1 MIILVLI
8 ICQLFES
15 FRESVKT
22 VSEIRTDEEGRRF
35 KVTRKIRMRLVTE
48 AVEPEVALR
57 RTWKKFGLSANDGV
71 GPNISSTI
79 LGEPV
84 FLKLSMDADFD
95 KQEVSPAQAQAA
107 EAKTVKC
114 RFCDGPHFS
123 VKCPYKDTFAGE
135 DKKFSINGG
144 AGTETAASPVAASAG
159 GPAKYVPKFKR
170 SVEEGGLGG
179 ATGSDASSP
188 IDDRDQGLAIR
199 ITNLSDIVVES
210 DIREL
215 VGAIGVP
222 VARCNVGR
230 DRITG
235 RCKGYAFVN
244 FYTKEDA
251 EKVMGRLN
259 GFPYGNLILK
269 VEIARPVEK

>member
-1 MIILVLI
+1 MI
-8 ICQLFES
+8 
-15 FRESVKT
+15 KT
-22 VSEIRTDEEGRRF
+22 VSEIRTDDSGRRF
-35 KVTRKIRMRLVTE
+35 QITRKIRMRLVTE

-57 RTWKKFGLSANDGV
+57 RAWKKFGLAANDGP

-84 FLKLSMDADFD
+84 FLKLGMDTDFD
-95 KQEVSPAQAQAA
+95 KQEVSPAQTQAM

-123 VKCPYKDTFAGE
+123 VKCPHKSSFAG
-135 DKKFSINGG
+135 DASKPKFNDAPVS
-144 AGTETAASPVAASAG
+144 TETTTAAPS
-159 GPAKYVPKFKR
+159 KYVPKFKR
-170 SVEEGGLGG
+170 SVEEGGS
-179 ATGSDASSP
+179 ASTEGSSSTL
-188 IDDRDQGLAIR
+188 DDRDQGLAIR
-199 ITNLSDIVVES
+199 ITNLSEICVES

-230 DRITG
+230 DRVTG
-235 RCKGYAFVN
+235 RCKGFAFVN

-251 EKVMGRLN
+251 ETVMRRLN

-269 VEIARPVEK
+269 VEIARPIDK

>member
-1 MIILVLI
+1 
-8 ICQLFES
+8 
-15 FRESVKT
+15 
-22 VSEIRTDEEGRRF
+22 
-35 KVTRKIRMRLVTE
+35 MRLVTE

-57 RTWKKFGLSANDGV
+57 RTWKKFGSSANDGP
-71 GPNISSTI
+71 GPNSSSTI

-95 KQEVSPAQAQAA
+95 KLEVSPAQAQAA
-107 EAKTVKC
+107 QAKTVKC
-114 RFCDGPHFS
+114 RLCDGPHFS
-123 VKCPYKDTFAGE
+123 AKCPYKDTFAGE
-135 DKKFSINGG
+135 GKKFSINGG
-144 AGTETAASPVAASAG
+144 TETEGAVAPVSPAA

-179 ATGSDASSP
+179 VSASSDASSP
-188 IDDRDQGLAIR
+188 LDDRDQGLAIR

-210 DIREL
+210 DIRDL

-251 EKVMGRLN
+251 EKVTARLN

>member
-1 MIILVLI
+1 M
-8 ICQLFES
+8 
-15 FRESVKT
+15 
-22 VSEIRTDEEGRRF
+22 
-35 KVTRKIRMRLVTE
+35 TRKIRMRLVTE

-114 RFCDGPHFS
+114 KYCDGPHFS
-123 VKCPYKDTFAGE
+123 VRCPYKDTFAGE
-135 DKKFSINGG
+135 DKKFSINGARSAG
-144 AGTETAASPVAASAG
+144 AEVSAASNVSPSTAAI

-170 SVEEGGLGG
+170 SVEERGSGGSNGYSENPL
-179 ATGSDASSP
+179 
-188 IDDRDQGLAIR
+188 DDRDQGLAIR

-230 DRITG
+230 DRNTG

-269 VEIARPVEK
+269 VEIARPIEK

>member
-1 MIILVLI
+1 
-8 ICQLFES
+8 
-15 FRESVKT
+15 
-22 VSEIRTDEEGRRF
+22 
-35 KVTRKIRMRLVTE
+35 MRLVTE

-114 RFCDGPHFS
+114 RYCDGPHFS

-135 DKKFSINGG
+135 DKKFSINGASAAG
-144 AGTETAASPVAASAG
+144 AEVAAASSASTATA

-179 ATGSDASSP
+179 ATGSSESP
-188 IDDRDQGLAIR
+188 LDDRDQGLAIR

-222 VARCNVGR
+222 VARCNVGK
-230 DRITG
+230 DRNTG

-269 VEIARPVEK
+269 VEIARPIEK

>member
-1 MIILVLI
+1 
-8 ICQLFES
+8 
-15 FRESVKT
+15 
-22 VSEIRTDEEGRRF
+22 
-35 KVTRKIRMRLVTE
+35 MRLVTE

-57 RTWKKFGLSANDGV
+57 RTWKKFGLSVNDGV

-114 RFCDGPHFS
+114 KYCDGPHFS

-135 DKKFSINGG
+135 DKKFNVNGVSAAG
-144 AGTETAASPVAASAG
+144 AVVAEAASPSS

-170 SVEEGGLGG
+170 SVEDGGLGG
-179 ATGSDASSP
+179 TSSSDPSAP
-188 IDDRDQGLAIR
+188 LDERDQGLAIR

-222 VARCNVGR
+222 VSRCNVGR
-230 DRITG
+230 DRFTG

-244 FYTKEDA
+244 FFTKEDA